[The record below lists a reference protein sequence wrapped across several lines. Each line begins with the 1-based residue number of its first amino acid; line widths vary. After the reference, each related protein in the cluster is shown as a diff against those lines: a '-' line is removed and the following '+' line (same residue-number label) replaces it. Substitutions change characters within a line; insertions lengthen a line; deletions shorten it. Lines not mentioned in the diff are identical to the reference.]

1 MRAGYP
7 KDTSVY
13 SAVSASRSNSAK
25 GSRLLCTVVEIM
37 VSFLFVCFTGAVALA
52 LILIKVF
59 ARAFVLVRSSEKEM
73 KAFIER
79 VSRGTG
85 IAHRGGRPENT
96 LAAFRRA
103 KAEGASGIEVDL
115 EFTRDGHPVLL
126 HDSTVDRTSNGS
138 GRVADMTLEEIK
150 KLDFGS
156 KYGYVPTFCKCRM
169 VVEKATK
176 C

>member
-1 MRAGYP
+1 M
-7 KDTSVY
+7 
-13 SAVSASRSNSAK
+13 
-25 GSRLLCTVVEIM
+25 
-37 VSFLFVCFTGAVALA
+37 SFLYVCFTGAVALT
-52 LILIKVF
+52 LILPFIIKVF
-59 ARAFVLVRSSEKEM
+59 ARAFVLPRSSEKEM

-79 VSRGTG
+79 VSKGTG

-103 KAEGASGIEVDL
+103 KAEGASAIEVDL

-126 HDSTVDRTSNGS
+126 HDSTVDRTSSGS

-156 KYGYVPTFCKCRM
+156 KYGYVPTFCI
-169 VVEKATK
+169 VVNKDVTYEYSGNVHE
-176 C
+176 

>member
-7 KDTSVY
+7 KDTLYYTVY
-13 SAVSASRSNSAK
+13 IAQLALAGQTLQRGVWLA
-25 GSRLLCTVVEIM
+25 RLLCMCIVVEIIIM
-37 VSFLFVCFTGAVALA
+37 SFLFVCFTGAVALA
-52 LILIKVF
+52 LILVKVF
-59 ARAFVLVRSSEKEM
+59 ARAFVLARSSEKEM

-156 KYGYVPTFCKCRM
+156 KCG
-169 VVEKATK
+169 
-176 C
+176 